1 MGTLT
6 TTDIVYATL
15 TKNGRQ
21 IASYRI
27 SGLTSMPDIISYI
40 RRISALAPGILKLQL
55 RNRSQGWSHTQAISI
70 TPSSTP
76 IQLAL
81 F

>member
-1 MGTLT
+1 MGTIT

-15 TKNGRQ
+15 TRNGRQ

-55 RNRSQGWSHTQAISI
+55 RNRSQGWTHTHAIKI
-70 TPSSTP
+70 NPTSTP